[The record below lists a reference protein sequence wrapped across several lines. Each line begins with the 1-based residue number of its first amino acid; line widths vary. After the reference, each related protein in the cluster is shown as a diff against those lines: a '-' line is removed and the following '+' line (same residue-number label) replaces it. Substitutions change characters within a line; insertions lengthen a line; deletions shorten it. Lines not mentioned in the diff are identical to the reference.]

1 MTVVY
6 EIEVTIVRTA
16 LVDADNDAEALR
28 LALEDLRESMAET
41 EIYPEDLK
49 IVSRSEPE
57 NR

>member
-1 MTVVY
+1 MLY

-16 LVDADNDAEALR
+16 MVEADTDEEALR

-49 IVSRSEPE
+49 IVSRSEPHAG
-57 NR
+57 